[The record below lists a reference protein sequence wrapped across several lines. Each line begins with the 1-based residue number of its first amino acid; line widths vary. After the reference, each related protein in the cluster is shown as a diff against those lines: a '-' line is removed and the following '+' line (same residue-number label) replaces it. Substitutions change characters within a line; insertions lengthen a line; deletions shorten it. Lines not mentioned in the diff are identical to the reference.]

1 MIKGLRRNVGGG
13 SGGFSG
19 ARRGLSFF
27 LLKAQEK
34 GGFAH

>member
-1 MIKGLRRNVGGG
+1 MHKGCRKVR
-13 SGGFSG
+13 GGFG
-19 ARRGLSFF
+19 LFCVAVRGLSFF